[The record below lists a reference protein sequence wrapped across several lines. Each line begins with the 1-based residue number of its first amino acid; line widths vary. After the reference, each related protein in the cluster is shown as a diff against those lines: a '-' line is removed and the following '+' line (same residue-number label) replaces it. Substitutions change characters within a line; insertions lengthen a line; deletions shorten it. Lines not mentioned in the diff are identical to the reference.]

1 MQISLNQFYFGS
13 LATMGFLSLV
23 TGYALNNLENMGII
37 MHCFKM
43 CTVD

>member
-1 MQISLNQFYFGS
+1 MQISFNQFVVGS
-13 LATMGFLSLV
+13 LATMGFLGLV
-23 TGYALNNLENMGII
+23 TGYALNNLENKGII